1 MTREAFLGEILAL
14 STKVQAGVNL
24 SEVMDFTE
32 CRRPTTCR
40 GHVAGGNFVCVQEIE
55 RTLGCSARVAET

>member
-1 MTREAFLGEILAL
+1 MTGEAFLGEVLAL
-14 STKVQAGVNL
+14 STRVQAGVNL

-32 CRRPTTCR
+32 CRRPTSR
-40 GHVAGGNFVCVQEIE
+40 GHAAGGNFVCVQEIE